1 MTTYKRILL
10 AVDLRVTHDVYTI
23 SRAIDLAK
31 ESKASLNIIHVM
43 EPIYAYG
50 SVQGQTMV
58 DLEKKIAEDARK
70 AFQDL
75 ASGYDISADKLLL
88 EIGAPKTVIVEVA
101 KKLNVD
107 LIIVGAH
114 SKHGLQALLGST
126 ADGVISQAHCDVL
139 TVRTVE

>member
-1 MTTYKRILL
+1 MATYNKILL

-31 ESKASLNIIHVM
+31 ESKASLSIIHVM

-58 DLEKKIAEDARK
+58 DLEKKIAMDARK

-114 SKHGLQALLGST
+114 SKHGIQALLGST